1 MSVSEPYHV
10 VELDDACREQQLGE
24 GWFPTIDDVPT
35 QAISMSMQVRPP
47 SPAGIL
53 SLSLSLFLSALPHA
67 AVGLTR
73 VRCWGGGGQWIL
85 KPTHLVVTCPDERK
99 SEAVAGS
106 VSGPMT
112 PACPGA
118 YLRTHPSAVLFVD
131 EGAATLL

>member
-1 MSVSEPYHV
+1 M
-10 VELDDACREQQLGE
+10 
-24 GWFPTIDDVPT
+24 
-35 QAISMSMQVRPP
+35 
-47 SPAGIL
+47 
-53 SLSLSLFLSALPHA
+53 
-67 AVGLTR
+67 VGLTR
-73 VRCWGGGGQWIL
+73 AVLGWDGQWIL